1 MNGREALRQ
10 VFHSAVAAARGDLLL
25 RAHAALDGDRWS
37 YQHGEVTHSVLLPP
51 AASGGRILVV
61 GAGKAAAA
69 LALGLE
75 GTLGARIDRGAIV
88 VKTGHAVPLQR
99 IRVFEAAH
107 PVPDQAGV
115 QATREILDL
124 CGTLTPRDL
133 VFVLLTGGASALLV
147 APAAG
152 LTLLDKA
159 ATHAAL
165 LRSGADIEAMNIVR
179 KHLSAVKGGQL
190 LRHLGGARVVT
201 LAISDVP
208 GDDPA
213 IIASGPTVADPS
225 TFADAL
231 AVLARHR
238 LTEQIPPAA
247 VNYLRRGAA
256 GLAPETPKPDSPSLL
271 AAPWIIASNRL
282 AMNAAA
288 ERGRQL
294 GLQVLE
300 YPAPLQ
306 GATHAAVRDFASY
319 LRTRVGQVA
328 RGRPLLVLAGGETT
342 LQVSGAGLGGR
353 CQEFALLSAQSLQDL
368 GAFHLLA
375 AGTDGTDG
383 PTPAAGAFVDDQTLQ
398 RAAQLGMDPAQYLG
412 RNDSHRFFE
421 ALHDLF
427 VTGPTGTNVM
437 DIVAAVV
444 E

>member
-1 MNGREALRQ
+1 MNGREVLRQ
-10 VFHSAVAAARGDLLL
+10 VFRSAVDAARGDLLL

-37 YQHGEVTHSVLLPP
+37 YQHGDLTQSVLLPP
-51 AASGGRILVV
+51 VTGGGQILAV

-75 GTLGARIDRGAIV
+75 HTLGGRIHRGAIV
-88 VKTGHAVPLQR
+88 VKTGHGVPLQR

-107 PVPDQAGV
+107 PVPDEPGV
-115 QATREILDL
+115 QATREILAL

-159 ATHAAL
+159 ATHSAL
-165 LRSGADIEAMNIVR
+165 VRSGASIEAMNIVR

-190 LRHLGGARVVT
+190 LRYLGGARVVT

-231 AVLARHR
+231 AVIARHN
-238 LTEQIPPAA
+238 LTERIPQAA
-247 VNYLRRGAA
+247 MDYLRRGAA
-256 GLAPETPKPDSPSLL
+256 GLAPETPKPDSQSLL
-271 AAPWIIASNRL
+271 ASPWIIASNRL
-282 AMNAAA
+282 ALNAAT
-288 ERGRQL
+288 ERGRRL
-294 GLQVLE
+294 GLQVQE

-306 GATHAAVRDFASY
+306 GATHDAARDFANY
-319 LRTRVGQVA
+319 LRTLVA
-328 RGRPLLVLAGGETT
+328 QGPRSRPLLMLAGGETT
-342 LQVSGAGLGGR
+342 LKVSGAGRGGR
-353 CQEFALLSAQSLQDL
+353 CQEFALVAAHNLQGL
-368 GAFHLLA
+368 AGYHLLA

-383 PTPAAGAFVDDQTLQ
+383 PTPAAGAFVDDQSLR
-398 RAAQLGMDPAQYLG
+398 RAAELHLDPAQYLA
-412 RNDSHRFFE
+412 RNDSYRFFE
-421 ALHDLF
+421 ALRDLL

-437 DIVAAVV
+437 DIVAALVA
-444 E
+444 

>member
-1 MNGREALRQ
+1 MNGREVLRQ
-10 VFHSAVAAARGDLLL
+10 VFRSAIDAARGDLLL

-37 YQHGEVTHSVLLPP
+37 YQQGDLTQSVLLPP
-51 AASGGRILVV
+51 RASGGRILVV

-75 GTLGARIDRGAIV
+75 CTLGARIDRGAIV
-88 VKTGHAVPLQR
+88 VKTGHAMSLQR
-99 IRVFEAAH
+99 IRVYEAAH
-107 PVPDQAGV
+107 PVPDQAGA
-115 QATREILDL
+115 QATREILAL
-124 CGTLTPRDL
+124 CGALTPRDL

-190 LRHLGGARVVT
+190 LRQLGGARVVT

-213 IIASGPTVADPS
+213 TIASGPTVADPS

-231 AVLARHR
+231 AVLARHGI
-238 LTEQIPPAA
+238 TEQIPQA
-247 VNYLRRGAA
+247 VADYLRRGAA
-256 GLAPETPKPDSPSLL
+256 GLAPETLKPGSADLL
-271 AAPWIIASNRL
+271 ASPWIIASNRL
-282 AMNAAA
+282 ALNAAA

-300 YPAPLQ
+300 YPGPLQ
-306 GATHAAVRDFASY
+306 GATHAAARDFSNHLRALVGRAS
-319 LRTRVGQVA
+319 RA
-328 RGRPLLVLAGGETT
+328 RPLLLLAGGETT
-342 LQVSGAGLGGR
+342 LRVGGAGLGGR
-353 CQEFALLSAQSLQDL
+353 CQEFALVAAQCLPDL
-368 GAFHLLA
+368 RGCNLLA

-398 RAAQLGMDPAQYLG
+398 RAAKLGLDPAQYLN
-412 RNDSHRFFE
+412 RNDSYHFFE
-421 ALHDLF
+421 ALRDHF
-427 VTGPTGTNVM
+427 VAGPTGTNVM

>member
-1 MNGREALRQ
+1 MNARAVLRQ
-10 VFHSAVAAARGDLLL
+10 VFGAAVDAARGDLLL
-25 RAHAALDGDRWS
+25 GAHAALDGDRWH
-37 YQHGEVTHSVLLPP
+37 YHHGGLTQSVLLPP
-51 AASGGRILVV
+51 AASGGRTLVV

-75 GTLGARIDRGAIV
+75 STLGARIDRGAIV

-115 QATREILDL
+115 QATREILAL
-124 CGTLTPRDL
+124 CGTLTPCDL

-165 LRSGADIEAMNIVR
+165 LRSGASIEAMNIVR

-190 LRHLGGARVVT
+190 LRYLGGARVIT

-231 AVLARHR
+231 AVLARHS

-247 VNYLRRGAA
+247 ADYLRRGAA
-256 GLAPETPKPDSPSLL
+256 GLAPETPKPDSGSLL

-282 AMNAAA
+282 ALNAAA

-306 GATHAAVRDFASY
+306 GATHAAARDFANY
-319 LRTRVGQVA
+319 LRTRVQQGS
-328 RGRPLLVLAGGETT
+328 RGKPLLVLAGGETT
-342 LQVSGAGLGGR
+342 LRVSGAGLGGR
-353 CQEFALLSAQSLQDL
+353 CQEFALLAAQSLQDL
-368 GAFHLLA
+368 AAYHLLA

-383 PTPAAGAFVDDQTLQ
+383 PTPAAGAFVDDQTLR
-398 RAAQLGMDPAQYLG
+398 RAAQLGLDPVQYLG
-412 RNDSHRFFE
+412 RNDSYNFFE

>member
-1 MNGREALRQ
+1 MNRREVLRQ
-10 VFHSAVAAARGDLLL
+10 VFRSAVDAARGDLLL
-25 RAHAALDGDRWS
+25 RAHAALEGDRWS
-37 YQHGEVTHSVLLPP
+37 YQHGDLTQSVLLPP
-51 AASGGRILVV
+51 VTSGGRIMAV

-75 GTLGARIDRGAIV
+75 HTLGGHIDRGAIV
-88 VKTGHAVPLQR
+88 VKTGHGVPLQR

-107 PVPDQAGV
+107 PVPDEPGV
-115 QATREILDL
+115 QATREILAL

-152 LTLLDKA
+152 LTLRDKA

-165 LRSGADIEAMNIVR
+165 VRSGASIDAMNIVR

-238 LTEQIPPAA
+238 LTEWIPQAA
-247 VNYLRRGAA
+247 VDYLRRGAA
-256 GLAPETPKPDSPSLL
+256 GLAPETPKPDSQSLL

-282 AMNAAA
+282 ALNAAA
-288 ERGRQL
+288 ECGRQL

-306 GATHAAVRDFASY
+306 GATHDAARDFANY
-319 LRTRVGQVA
+319 LCAQVG
-328 RGRPLLVLAGGETT
+328 RGPRSRPLLVLAGGETT
-342 LQVSGAGLGGR
+342 LKVSGAGRGGR
-353 CQEFALLSAQSLQDL
+353 CQEFALVAAQNLQDL
-368 GAFHLLA
+368 AGYHLLA

-383 PTPAAGAFVDDQTLQ
+383 PTPAAGAFVDDQSLR
-398 RAAQLGMDPAQYLG
+398 RAAQLGLDPVRYLG
-412 RNDSHRFFE
+412 RNDSYNFFD